1 MIGAVYTVA
10 SNYVPAWDAGFDN
23 GNDVGG
29 LVAAVLAPT
38 GGFGKFLLVLLALTT
53 PSAIAPTM
61 YTVCTSFMTIA
72 SIFSRI
78 PRCVF
83 AVLSTAV

>member
-1 MIGAVYTVA
+1 MGAAFTA
-10 SNYVPAWDAGFDN
+10 GANTIPAWNIGFDN

-29 LVAAVLAPT
+29 LVAAVLAPA
-38 GGFGKFLLVLLALTT
+38 GRFGKFLLVLMALTT

-72 SIFSRI
+72 AVFSRI

>member
-1 MIGAVYTVA
+1 M
-10 SNYVPAWDAGFDN
+10 YVPSWNAGFDN

-29 LVAAVLAPT
+29 LVAAVLQPL
-38 GGFGKFLLVLLALTT
+38 GGFGKFLLALLALTT

-72 SIFSRI
+72 AVFARV
-78 PRCVF
+78 PRCFYAFV
-83 AVLSTAV
+83 STAV